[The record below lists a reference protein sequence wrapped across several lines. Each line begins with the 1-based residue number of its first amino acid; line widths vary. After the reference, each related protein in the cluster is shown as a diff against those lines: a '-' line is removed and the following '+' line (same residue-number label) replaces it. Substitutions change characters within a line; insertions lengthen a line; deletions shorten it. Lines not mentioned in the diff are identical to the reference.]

1 MASPGSEH
9 PPVSDDA
16 TSFNARRE
24 SMIAQ
29 QISARGVRDPLVLA
43 AMRRV
48 PREAFLPE
56 RTRDLA
62 YDDSPLP
69 IGCGQTIS
77 QPYIVAA
84 MVEALQ
90 LKGGEHVLEI
100 GAGSGYAAAVLA
112 AIAGDVVTVER
123 IGALADKAAAA
134 LASLGLRNV
143 QVHQGDGSRGW
154 PEGAPYEAIV
164 VAAGGPQVPESLKAQ
179 LAIGGRLVMPVGSDQ
194 QAQRLVR
201 LTRTGD
207 RDFRFEH
214 LSDVRFVPLIGD
226 EGWTASDLDQDVP
239 AGTEST

>member
-9 PPVSDDA
+9 PPVSHDA
-16 TSFNARRE
+16 KSFEAQRE
-24 SMIAQ
+24 SMVAQ

-48 PREAFLPE
+48 PREAFLPA

-69 IGCGQTIS
+69 IGSGQTIS

-84 MVEALQ
+84 MIEALQ

-112 AIAGDVVTVER
+112 GIAGDVVTVER

-134 LASLGLRNV
+134 IASLGLRNV
-143 QVHQGDGSRGW
+143 QVRQCDGSRGW
-154 PEGAPYEAIV
+154 PEGAPYDAIV
-164 VAAGGPQVPESLKAQ
+164 VAAGGPHVPESLKAQ

-207 RDFRFEH
+207 HDFRFEY
-214 LSDVRFVPLIGD
+214 LGDVRFVPLIGD
-226 EGWTASDLDQDVP
+226 EGWTAAALDPVVR
-239 AGTEST
+239 AGAEST